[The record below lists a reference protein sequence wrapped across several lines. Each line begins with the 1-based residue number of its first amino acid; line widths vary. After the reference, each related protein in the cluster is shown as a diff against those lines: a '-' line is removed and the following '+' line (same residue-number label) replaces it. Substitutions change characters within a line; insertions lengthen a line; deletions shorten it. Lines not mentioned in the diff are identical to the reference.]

1 MRSLFPVVLIAVL
14 MCFTSCSTSPSDIDL
29 SMNSDIK
36 AFVKT
41 LNREAQEEGAPF
53 RYRITADGYFI
64 EKYPSVDFD
73 KVLEEV
79 DTAPPSPSLANDSL
93 MLGIYEKISDY
104 EVQNGGQAYPDIV
117 ETRILK
123 KRNGYYREAWI
134 IVSNGSVKEYLVTY
148 KLIQYGGT
156 DGTIYPL

>member
-1 MRSLFPVVLIAVL
+1 M
-14 MCFTSCSTSPSDIDL
+14 
-29 SMNSDIK
+29 
-36 AFVKT
+36 KT

-79 DTAPPSPSLANDSL
+79 DAAPPSPSLANDSL

-104 EVQNGGQAYPDIV
+104 EAQNGGQAYPDIV

-148 KLIQYGGT
+148 KPIQHGGT